1 MTKIQAFIN
10 YLHIRFQIIPLIVLL
25 FTDLVVIKRITNE
38 YTIPDWKLYICF
50 LFTLIYLFHNRV
62 ADDKRDFDFDLEH
75 YPDRHVQSGQLD
87 IRLMNKVSYF
97 LIGLMILIAIGLG
110 SLSQI
115 IFLPLIVYTLLA
127 KKDFFLPKDFK
138 IKRLFTYNFINM
150 LQLLLLQI
158 FVYVSILNSF
168 QINKTI
174 LIHIIFVFLLSIQVE
189 ITRKIKPTLSPGN
202 ELYSDRLTMK
212 GSLILW
218 SISGTLCGF
227 VCVWLSSL
235 IQIDIF
241 KTIIFVITIQ
251 SFSFL
256 TGYLFYSYKNSKF
269 ENLFWLGLISSY
281 VLQNVILIY
290 G

>member
-241 KTIIFVITIQ
+241 KTIIFVIIIQ

>member
-1 MTKIQAFIN
+1 MTKIQTFIN
-10 YLHIRFQIIPLIVLL
+10 YLHVRFQIIPLIVLL
-25 FTDLVVIKRITNE
+25 FTDLIVIKRITND
-38 YTIPDWKLYICF
+38 YIIPDWKLYTCF

-87 IRLMNKVSYF
+87 IHSMIKVSYF

-110 SLSQI
+110 RLSQI
-115 IFLPLIVYTLLA
+115 IFLPLIVYTLVA
-127 KKDFFLPKDFK
+127 KKDFFLPDDFK

-150 LQLLLLQI
+150 LQLLFLQI

-189 ITRKIKPTLSPGN
+189 ITRKIKPTLSSGS

-218 SISGTLCGF
+218 GVSGALCGLA
-227 VCVWLSSL
+227 CVWLSSL
-235 IQIDIF
+235 IQIDIS
-241 KTIIFVITIQ
+241 KAIAFVIAIQ

-256 TGYLFYSYKNSKF
+256 TGYLFYIYKNSKF

-281 VLQNVILIY
+281 VLQNMVLIY

>member
-1 MTKIQAFIN
+1 MTKIQTFIN
-10 YLHIRFQIIPLIVLL
+10 YLHVRFQIIPLIVLL

-38 YTIPDWKLYICF
+38 YIISDWKLYICF

-75 YPDRHVQSGQLD
+75 YPDRHIQSGKID
-87 IRLMNKVSYF
+87 IHLMNKVSYF

-110 SLSQI
+110 TLSQT
-115 IFLPLIVYTLLA
+115 IFLPLILYTLLA
-127 KKDFFLPKDFK
+127 KKDFFLSKDFK

-158 FVYVSILNSF
+158 FVYVSILNSY

-174 LIHIIFVFLLSIQVE
+174 LMHIIFVFLLSIQVE

-218 SISGTLCGF
+218 TVSGILCGF

-235 IQIDIF
+235 IQIDIS
-241 KTIIFVITIQ
+241 KAITFVIAIQ
-251 SFSFL
+251 SFSIL
-256 TGYLFYSYKNSKF
+256 TGYLFYINKNSKY
-269 ENLFWLGLISSY
+269 ENLFWLGLICSY
-281 VLQNVILIY
+281 VLQNAVLIY

>member
-115 IFLPLIVYTLLA
+115 IFLPLIAYTLLA

-241 KTIIFVITIQ
+241 KTIVFVITIQ